1 MSTTLK
7 NEYINTFDEKLKIFY
22 SIFLKT
28 VDINDNLLYELKD
41 ITEEPNSL
49 NIPSDGASA
58 STYNTGQFNNFI
70 RNIVNFKIKNSDE
83 LLSTNNNMD
92 FIKNVKNGNNVSTF
106 SFNNNVRDNI
116 IGTLNVINVFV
127 DILEAY
133 KVCIE
138 NEQHS
143 TSLSGYSKDIIIDQI
158 ELVSETTRIYVS
170 GSTMFPA
177 NTVPNAGY
185 IRNVGVDSSATKQ
198 NILYLSIQ
206 SFNKSSYS
214 NILTTTG
221 CISGSSCTNVIS
233 ANIFDATS
241 FANDPNKINGLILD
255 NSLKNYA
262 RQICNKDTSY
272 PLKSNLTLDER
283 NKNLVVILLKTLL
296 GVNIHSRKQ
305 TVYALYF
312 YYKFVQLYSSLI
324 INVSN
329 VMYAHVEND
338 NIKCI
343 DTYNTTKNTEYV
355 SEIKVTVDG
364 AGYDAGKI
372 KIANSG
378 ATAELDVPAGGII
391 ALNTDATILTRTE
404 LLNGISTSFT
414 LNKSDNSIAAPSGG
428 SAKEM
433 TLTAKSYPLVIHTNT
448 HTNDANIDRLEKII
462 ENISTSLTN
471 MTSEM
476 SRYSLNN
483 DDNSYELTT
492 ATASETVISL
502 STDNKVNIKI
512 INTTKYYI
520 LNKYD
525 YNYDLIND
533 YNVYDEKNKITY
545 SILSI
550 TDSYDTNPKFFT
562 IEINAILDSTL
573 LKKAKEIDNNI
584 ELFKNADGTDSS
596 SGRNIDNTTG
606 AFLFIKKKD
615 LTSYKNEY
623 QYNKKNVNELN
634 EQIGFNTNKVQR
646 QKNLYDSQYN
656 KNVFLTRQILIYN
669 IVISIIVLILI
680 LINLMKL
687 DNQLAKT
694 ISLGCLGIIILL
706 FVIYITSN
714 ITYIETFTDY
724 TTILDSLTKNNY
736 ISKRF
741 NQNTYNINKTTI
753 LNTQINDLNKK
764 CMSYFEKIIITLPS
778 ADSVDFY
785 REIKDGINTELE
797 NKNYIN
803 NLLVFNK
810 SQGNNDM
817 DTIKYDI
824 ENNKLYIITLLI
836 SSIIFIGLYNIYI
849 NYIDNEKYISLI
861 IFICIIIFI
870 IISAYYIIN
879 SNKRVR
885 TVYKHKYW
893 GPETSKNF

>member
-22 SIFLKT
+22 NIFLKT

-41 ITEEPNSL
+41 ITKEPNSL
-49 NIPSDGASA
+49 NIPSDNTSP

-116 IGTLNVINVFV
+116 ISTLNVINVFV

-170 GSTMFPA
+170 STMFPPS
-177 NTVPNAGY
+177 TVPNAGY
-185 IRNVGVDSSATKQ
+185 IRNVGVDSNANKQ

-221 CISGSSCTNVIS
+221 CISGTSCDNSIS
-233 ANIFDATS
+233 ANIFDTAS
-241 FANDPNKINGLILD
+241 FANDPNKIIGLILK
-255 NSLKNYA
+255 SGTNYA
-262 RQICNKDTSY
+262 RQICNINTSE
-272 PLKSNLTLDER
+272 PAKSNLTLDQR
-283 NKNLVVILLKTLL
+283 NKNLVIILLKTLL

-312 YYKFVQLYSSLI
+312 YYRFVQLYSSLI

-329 VMYAHVEND
+329 VMYAGVVNN

-343 DTYNTTKNTEYV
+343 DTYNTTKNNEYV
-355 SEIKVTVDG
+355 SEIKVITAPSG
-364 AGYDAGKI
+364 GGYASISKLYIESTD
-372 KIANSG
+372 
-378 ATAELDVPAGGII
+378 ATAEVALASGIV
-391 ALNTDATILTRTE
+391 TTGTEATILTRTE
-404 LLNGISTSFT
+404 LTSSISTTFT
-414 LNKSDNSIAAPSGG
+414 YKNTDSSGAVATTSG
-428 SAKEM
+428 SAMVLE
-433 TLTAKSYPLVIHTNT
+433 AKSYPLVIHTNT
-448 HTNDANIDRLEKII
+448 HTNNANIDRLEKII

-471 MTSEM
+471 MTSQM
-476 SRYSLNN
+476 STYSLNN

-492 ATASETVISL
+492 ATGSDTVISL

-512 INTTKYYI
+512 TNTTKYYI

-525 YNYDLIND
+525 FNYDLIND

-562 IEINAILDSTL
+562 IEINAILDSAL
-573 LKKAKEIDNNI
+573 LKKAKEIDNNT
-584 ELFKNADGTDSS
+584 ELFKNANGTYSS

-623 QYNKKNVNELN
+623 LYNKKNVNELN

-687 DNQLAKT
+687 DNQLTKT

-724 TTILDSLTKNNY
+724 TTILDSLTKTHY
-736 ISKRF
+736 DTKRL
-741 NQNTYNINKTTI
+741 NPNTYNINKTEI
-753 LNTQINDLNKK
+753 LNTQINELNKK

-785 REIKDGINTELE
+785 REIKDGVSTELE

-810 SQGNNDM
+810 SRGNNDM

-849 NYIDNEKYISLI
+849 NYIDNDKYISLI

>member
-22 SIFLKT
+22 NIFLKT

-41 ITEEPNSL
+41 ITKEPNSL
-49 NIPSDGASA
+49 NIPSDGTSA

-92 FIKNVKNGNNVSTF
+92 FIKNVKDGNNVSTF

-116 IGTLNVINVFV
+116 ISTLNVINVFV

-138 NEQHS
+138 NERHS

-170 GSTMFPA
+170 STMFPPS
-177 NTVPNAGY
+177 TVPNAGY
-185 IRNVGVDSSATKQ
+185 IRNVGVDGDANKQ

-221 CISGSSCTNVIS
+221 CINGSSCNNSIS
-233 ANIFDATS
+233 ANIFDTTS
-241 FANDPNKINGLILD
+241 FASDPNKINGLILD
-255 NSLKNYA
+255 NTLKNYA
-262 RQICNKDTSY
+262 RQICNKDTSD

-283 NKNLVVILLKTLL
+283 NKNLVIILLKTLL
-296 GVNIHSRKQ
+296 GLNIHSRKQ

-329 VMYAHVEND
+329 VMYAGVND

-343 DTYNTTKNTEYV
+343 DTYNTTKNNEYV
-355 SEIKVTVDG
+355 SEIKVITATDSTG
-364 AGYDAGKI
+364 FNSISGI
-372 KIANSG
+372 LKIASND
-378 ATAELDVPAGGII
+378 ATAQVTLQSGIVAAG
-391 ALNTDATILTRTE
+391 TEATILTRTE
-404 LLNGISTSFT
+404 LTTDISTTFT
-414 LNKSDNSIAAPSGG
+414 YKNSSDTTVSTSGT
-428 SAKEM
+428 AMVLK
-433 TLTAKSYPLVIHTNT
+433 AKSYPLVIHTNT
-448 HTNDANIDRLEKII
+448 HTNNANIDRLEKII

-476 SRYSLNN
+476 STYSLNN

-492 ATASETVISL
+492 ATASDTVISL

-512 INTTKYYI
+512 TNITKYYI

-525 YNYDLIND
+525 FNYDLIND

-545 SILSI
+545 NILSI
-550 TDSYDTNPKFFT
+550 TDSYDTTPKFFT

-573 LKKAKEIDNNI
+573 LKKAKEIDNNT
-584 ELFKNADGTDSS
+584 ELFKNANGTDSS

-623 QYNKKNVNELN
+623 LYNKKNVNELN

-687 DNQLAKT
+687 DNQLTKT

-724 TTILDSLTKNNY
+724 TTILDSLTKTHY
-736 ISKRF
+736 DTKRL
-741 NQNTYNINKTTI
+741 NPNTYNINKTTI
-753 LNTQINDLNKK
+753 LNTQINELNKK

-785 REIKDGINTELE
+785 REIKDGVSTELE

-810 SQGNNDM
+810 SRGNNDM